1 MSTNRFK
8 FNPEDDLAPLLH
20 FLIVLS
26 GIIVGIYFIISAV
39 ITAHSPNF
47 TNDNYQIIEHSEE
60 PLLQNETQNETLE
73 PWMVGNWIGEIAT
86 IHPLDGPITQSW
98 KLNILSKSG
107 KTQQVVI
114 SSNNPYFQD
123 IEWFNLKYDRNS
135 QQLYYIEGSI
145 RINIEVNSQTK
156 TLYLP
161 SEHGTLYLNK

>member
-98 KLNILSKSG
+98 KLKNQEKHNKLLYLLITLIFKILNGSILSMIE
-107 KTQQVVI
+107 TH
-114 SSNNPYFQD
+114 NNST
-123 IEWFNLKYDRNS
+123 I
-135 QQLYYIEGSI
+135 
-145 RINIEVNSQTK
+145 
-156 TLYLP
+156 
-161 SEHGTLYLNK
+161 

>member
-60 PLLQNETQNETLE
+60 PLLQNETQNEIKTR
-73 PWMVGNWIGEIAT
+73 
-86 IHPLDGPITQSW
+86 
-98 KLNILSKSG
+98 ILVFG
-107 KTQQVVI
+107 YDRLT
-114 SSNNPYFQD
+114 D
-123 IEWFNLKYDRNS
+123 IEKKRFFYDIVERNCA
-135 QQLYYIEGSI
+135 
-145 RINIEVNSQTK
+145 
-156 TLYLP
+156 
-161 SEHGTLYLNK
+161 